1 MSRKELSQMGT
12 AQVYLVEMDGRKV
25 IEKRNPTRVEVAFY
39 QQHSATFNQLGI
51 LVPKFVGF
59 DTEQDTLWIEYIP
72 HQIDQDFLLQ
82 DPRIL
87 SRLVRIHQTP
97 PPSDN
102 VLFKT
107 HNWTE
112 QATAS
117 ALETLQLDAQ
127 TEACLRHFKTKAQYL
142 FKSQTLLSGD
152 SNAGNWGLRDNGELV
167 LFDWERF
174 STGHPAI
181 DLSPLVAG
189 MGTMEDYK
197 QVTKQYIA
205 LGGKGIESELT
216 TAVLIAKAWIVIE
229 VTNLLVSRS
238 NPQASKYIEWF
249 RQTLPKWCKSVSLE
263 ASLTKR

>member
-1 MSRKELSQMGT
+1 MSRKELNQMGS
-12 AQVYLVEMDGRKV
+12 AQVYLVEMEGRKV
-25 IEKRNPTRVEVAFY
+25 IEKRNPTQVEVAFY

-51 LVPKFVGF
+51 LVPEFVGF

-72 HQIDQDFLLQ
+72 HQIEQDFLLQ

-87 SRLVRIHQTP
+87 SRLVQIHQTS

-102 VLFKT
+102 AIFKT

-112 QATAS
+112 QATTS
-117 ALETLQLDAQ
+117 ALETLQLDAR
-127 TEACLRHFKTKAQYL
+127 TEACLRHFQTKAQYL

-152 SNAGNWGLRDNGELV
+152 SNAGNWGLRDNGDLV

-174 STGHPAI
+174 SIGHPAI

-189 MGTMEDYK
+189 MGTLKDYE
-197 QVTKQYIA
+197 QVAKRYIE
-205 LGGKGIESELT
+205 LGGKGIESELA
-216 TAVLIAKAWIVIE
+216 TAILLAKAWIVIE
-229 VTNLLVSRS
+229 VTNLLVSRN

-249 RQTLPKWCKSVSLE
+249 RQTLPNWCEPVALEDSL
-263 ASLTKR
+263 S